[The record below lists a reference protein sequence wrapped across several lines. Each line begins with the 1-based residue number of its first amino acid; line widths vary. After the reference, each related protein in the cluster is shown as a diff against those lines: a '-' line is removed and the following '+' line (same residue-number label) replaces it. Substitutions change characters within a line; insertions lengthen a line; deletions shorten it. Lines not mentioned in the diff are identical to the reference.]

1 MTPRNLIPPLGI
13 IENDLFGTPEQ
24 TECEHAGR
32 PGEVRLVMP
41 ETPVGN
47 EADAAMPAFLADA
60 IARRHAAT
68 LALTERPWAAGQIRR
83 LNAILDR
90 DGNPRRPLARPV
102 ALLLDR
108 PDGDPRRWSGWLVA
122 PETDYASAW
131 DVLLE
136 ADVDDPFDPLAGM
149 VQVWNP
155 LVCRLAADAPLLA
168 ALSDERLAAVRAVA
182 NAFPHLDEE
191 ATPRP
196 GFVAPRPVD
205 GHLVLTGTPLGDSR
219 DPRRAYQSLYF
230 QLGREMCLPTV
241 WNDRV
246 EPDQDNV
253 VPLRQPL
260 RHNASAAHRK
270 PFWMALAA
278 SVLVVQ
284 SGIIGYLYQSDTSR
298 PVDESSIYRSGG
310 DAQAPRAQIEVSF
323 RADAT
328 EQDIRRL
335 LVALGAELVG
345 GPGQLGFYQ
354 LRLPD
359 GDLAKAIERLKGERI
374 VESVAEIRR

>member
-1 MTPRNLIPPLGI
+1 MTQRNLIPPLGI
-13 IENDLFGTPEQ
+13 IENDLFGTTEQ
-24 TECEHAGR
+24 TECEYAGTL
-32 PGEVRLVMP
+32 GEVRLATP
-41 ETPVGN
+41 ETASASHV
-47 EADAAMPAFLADA
+47 DTAMPAFLADA
-60 IARRHAAT
+60 IERRHAANVV
-68 LALTERPWAAGQIRR
+68 LSERPWAAGQIRR

-90 DGNPRRPLARPV
+90 DGTPRRPLARPV

-108 PDGDPRRWSGWLVA
+108 PDGDPHRWSGWLVA

-131 DVLLE
+131 DILLE
-136 ADVDDPFDPLAGM
+136 TDVDDPFDPLAGM

-168 ALSDERLAAVRAVA
+168 VLNEERLAAVRAVA
-182 NAFPHLDEE
+182 NAFPRLDEE
-191 ATPRP
+191 ISSRP

-205 GHLVLTGTPLGDSR
+205 GHWVLTGTPLGDSR

-230 QLGREMCLPTV
+230 QLGREMCLPATR
-241 WNDRV
+241 NDGA
-246 EPDQDNV
+246 EPAADNV
-253 VPLRQPL
+253 VPLRRKP
-260 RHNASAAHRK
+260 SATHRK
-270 PFWMALAA
+270 PFWVALAA

-298 PVDESSIYRSGG
+298 PIDESSIYRSGG
-310 DAQAPRAQIEVSF
+310 EAQALRAQIEVSF

-335 LVALGAELVG
+335 LVALGAEIVG

-354 LRLPD
+354 LRLPE

>member
-13 IENDLFGTPEQ
+13 IENDLFGTTEQ
-24 TECEHAGR
+24 TECEHAGT
-32 PGEVRLVMP
+32 PGDMGLVSV
-41 ETPVGN
+41 ETAP
-47 EADAAMPAFLADA
+47 AAMPAFLADA
-60 IARRHAAT
+60 IARRHTAT

-83 LNAILDR
+83 LHTILDR
-90 DGNPRRPLARPV
+90 DGNPRRALARPV

-108 PDGDPRRWSGWLVA
+108 QDGDPHRWSGWLVA

-131 DVLLE
+131 DILLE
-136 ADVDDPFDPLAGM
+136 SDVDDPFDPLAGM

-168 ALSDERLAAVRAVA
+168 ALSEERLVAVRAVA
-182 NAFPHLDEE
+182 DAFPRLDRE
-191 ATPRP
+191 ATARP

-230 QLGREMCLPTV
+230 QLGREMCLPTAC
-241 WNDRV
+241 NDGT
-246 EPDQDNV
+246 EPLRDNV
-253 VPLRQPL
+253 VPLR
-260 RHNASAAHRK
+260 RNATAAHRK
-270 PFWMALAA
+270 PLWMALAA

-284 SGIIGYLYQSDTSR
+284 SGVIGYLSLNEASR
-298 PVDESSIYRSGG
+298 PVDESSIYRSAGN
-310 DAQAPRAQIEVSF
+310 AQAPRAQIEVSF
-323 RADAT
+323 RTDAR

-335 LVALGAELVG
+335 LVALGAEIVG

-359 GDLAKAIERLKGERI
+359 GDLAKVIERLKGEAI